1 MTGACLFSSRYH
13 TVLAV
18 KTVRCSLVP
27 ARRSLH
33 TTVLVPLLRESAPL
47 RSAEP

>member
-1 MTGACLFSSRYH
+1 MGACLFFSRYH

-18 KTVRCSLVP
+18 KAVRCSLVP
-27 ARRSLH
+27 ASRSLYV
-33 TTVLVPLLRESAPL
+33 TVLVPLLRESAPL